1 MRWTQESLV
10 KARGIV
16 MVVVGVLIL
25 IAYLI
30 SRLSE
35 AQEAP
40 WRYTTGGFVASPAR
54 GQLGSDQCVWQ
65 WVPICANPFL
75 QRHGM
80 REEIRPSVT
89 LERPMT
95 TEPTEKETAA

>member
-30 SRLSE
+30 SRL
-35 AQEAP
+35 
-40 WRYTTGGFVASPAR
+40 
-54 GQLGSDQCVWQ
+54 
-65 WVPICANPFL
+65 
-75 QRHGM
+75 
-80 REEIRPSVT
+80 
-89 LERPMT
+89 
-95 TEPTEKETAA
+95 